1 MKNLK
6 VSLLFTIL
14 VFVLSM
20 FLSCDNSVSSSNSYT
35 NDRVYKAVDSVRL
48 ALEQK
53 LAKVIPSLS
62 VLVQTPK
69 EIIFVSSVH
78 QNFTPLTMN
87 TYFRFASNTKNF
99 TSTAVLNM
107 YEDGWLD
114 IHAKIIDTIPGSQ
127 ITYVPSSSEWDI
139 PYKNQI
145 TIEQLLQHSAGVY
158 DLSNDTVPGCNNMTY
173 VEYMEKLDPSH
184 QFSSTELVNQLT
196 IHNLFYFV
204 PGANHHYSNTG
215 YTILSEIIARVYSF
229 RKGQTKL
236 YSDYLYDYITGISTP
251 VPVNVK
257 FPHLASDVQMP
268 SPYTSSITY
277 YPGGDSTISN
287 DLNMSAHV
295 AEGNGLGTMAHLNTY
310 IRSLM
315 KGANVLNPSTVELMK
330 TDLSPGSTV
339 YGLGCSYFPN
349 LGYGHNGATHGYLSL
364 MVYDPSIDVSLIV
377 LLPVWDLSNGMISF
391 MECFNALSSAGYA
404 ARTALGYPGKP

>member
-6 VSLLFTIL
+6 VFLCFTIL
-14 VFVLSM
+14 VLLLPLF
-20 FLSCDNSVSSSNSYT
+20 FSCDNSVSTTNYYT
-35 NDRVYKAVDSVRL
+35 NEKVYKAVDSVRS

-53 LAKVIPSLS
+53 ISKTIPSLS
-62 VLVQTPK
+62 VLIQTPT
-69 EIIFVSSVH
+69 EMIFVSSVP
-78 QNFTPLTMN
+78 QNYTPLTKD
-87 TYFRFASNTKNF
+87 TYFRFASNSKNF

-114 IHAKIIDTIPGSQ
+114 IHAKIIDTIPGSNLP
-127 ITYVPSSSEWDI
+127 YVPTGSEWDI
-139 PYKNQI
+139 PYKEQI

-158 DLSNDTVPGCNNMTY
+158 DLGNDTVPGCNNMSY
-173 VEYMEKLDPSH
+173 VEFMEQQDPNH

-196 IHNLFYFV
+196 IHNLYYFV

-215 YTILSEIIARVYSF
+215 FTILSEIIARVYSF
-229 RKGQTKL
+229 RKGQVKL
-236 YSDYLYDYITGISTP
+236 YSDYLYDYVTGSSTT
-251 VPVNVK
+251 VPVTVK
-257 FPHLASDVQMP
+257 FPHLASDKQMP

-277 YPGGDSTISN
+277 NFGGGSTITT
-287 DLNMSAHV
+287 DANMSAYV
-295 AEGNGLGTMAHLNTY
+295 AEGNGLGTMADLNTY

-315 KGANVLNPSTVELMK
+315 KGANVLNSSTVSLMK

-339 YGLGCSYFPN
+339 YGLGCSYFTN

-377 LLPVWDLSNGMISF
+377 LLPVWDLSNGMTSF
-391 MECFNALSSAGYA
+391 MECFNAVSNAGYA
-404 ARTALGYPGKP
+404 ARTALGYSGKP